1 MVLEQGLERFE
12 DLDLAGD
19 PRGGLSL
26 PLDHGHPQRALVSGH
41 QALQVL
47 QQQLRRNAEGVKNHV
62 KTVVTAAKVE
72 TQSYKTP
79 ETMRHH
85 CCLRMIPVISV
96 ETK

>member
-12 DLDLAGD
+12 DLDFAGD

-47 QQQLRRNAEGVKNHV
+47 QQQLRRNAEGVNV
-62 KTVVTAAKVE
+62 TLKTVATAAKAE
-72 TQSYKTP
+72 RQRCKNTRNHAS
-79 ETMRHH
+79 
-85 CCLRMIPVISV
+85 
-96 ETK
+96 